1 MMVLSITIRAF
12 ACSIKPLAVGASVT
26 AGLMLPACNA
36 FGPRH
41 VTLDRFNYNEAI
53 ATSAN
58 EQMLLNVVR
67 LRYSEV
73 PVFLAVNS
81 VLTQYNYSA
90 GVGVTGTWRE
100 STSEAGGIANLS
112 YVERP
117 TITYTPLTGQEFAR
131 QLIAPV
137 TSDLVFSL
145 VQSGWPPDQLLIMTL
160 QRLNDV
166 ENSAFVSGAKLT
178 QLEKTRAFLKVVD
191 LFIELAEREAVEMQ
205 REEDEAGETRYVVFD
220 DDPDP
225 ETRALIDELK
235 DLLGLDREGSVFLVT
250 TRIMR
255 RGPEELTLRV
265 RSLLELMAFLSH
277 GVDIPDEHVLQERA
291 VRATY
296 EAHEDL
302 RSLIPLRI
310 RSHVEPPVD
319 AFAAVEYEGHWFY
332 IPHSDHRSKQAFGLL
347 VYLFQTTATPIQ
359 GAGPLVTVPAG

>member
-1 MMVLSITIRAF
+1 MVLSTTFRAF
-12 ACSIKPLAVGASVT
+12 ACSIKPLALGAGVAAWLT
-26 AGLMLPACNA
+26 LPACNA
-36 FGPRH
+36 IGPRQ
-41 VTLDRFNYNEAI
+41 VSLDRFNYNEAI

-81 VLTQYNYSA
+81 VLTQYNYA
-90 GVGVTGTWRE
+90 GTVGVSGST
-100 STSEAGGIANLS
+100 STSEVGIGTNFS

-160 QRLNDV
+160 QRLNDL
-166 ENSAFVSGAKLT
+166 ENLAFISGATLT
-178 QLEKTRAFLKVVD
+178 QLEQTRAFLKVVD
-191 LFIELAEREAVEMQ
+191 FFIELVKRGAVEMQ
-205 REEDEAGETRYVVFD
+205 REEDGVGETPYLVFD
-220 DDPDP
+220 DHPDP

-235 DLLGLDREGSVFLVT
+235 DLLDLDREGSVFLVT
-250 TRIMR
+250 TRIIR
-255 RGPEELTLRV
+255 RGPQELTLRV

-277 GVDIPDEHVLQERA
+277 GVDIPDEHVVEERA

-302 RSLIPLRI
+302 RSLVPLRI
-310 RSHVEPPVD
+310 RSQVKPPAD
-319 AFAAVEYEGHWFY
+319 AFAAVQYEGHWFY
-332 IPHSDHRSKQAFGLL
+332 IPHWDHRSKQAFGLL
-347 VYLFQTTATPIQ
+347 VYLFQIQAPPTQ
-359 GAGPLVTVPAG
+359 GAGPLVTVPIG